1 MAPSAA
7 ETQTAVPIHTK
18 ATAASTTAP
27 IKSSGALDQFKSIEL
42 TPVIGREYPTVNLV
56 ELLNAPNSD
65 DLLRDLAVTSMSACP
80 QYLAVGTANRISSL
94 PKRCRIFQGPK

>member
-7 ETQTAVPIHTK
+7 EAQTAIPIHTK
-18 ATAASTTAP
+18 ATAVSTTAP
-27 IKSSGALDQFKSIEL
+27 VKSSGALDQFKSIEL

-65 DLLRDLAVTSMSACP
+65 DLLRDLAVTSMPICP
-80 QYLAVGTANRISSL
+80 PYLVAEIANRV
-94 PKRCRIFQGPK
+94 